1 MQSKKRLSFRTAPIL
16 TFLGLVLPL
25 LAAGY
30 LFQSASEVRKPII
43 IKDVRVFDGEKVL
56 TRTTVVVEGG
66 KIAAVGEKI
75 SIPPDAEVIAG
86 EGKTLLPG
94 LIDAHVHVWD
104 GAQLRQSL
112 VFGVTAV
119 IDMFTTNLRALK
131 DGQKAQV
138 ESGDAGLAYLI
149 SPGNC
154 VTAPGGHGTQF
165 GPGIPTITGPERAQ
179 EFVDAR
185 IAEGSDF
192 IKIMLDD
199 GSVYGMP
206 RPTISNET
214 MAAVIR
220 ATHQRNKLAVIH
232 AATLQNCEDAL
243 NAGVDGLAHLYFNDA
258 HDPNFGR
265 LVAQKGAF
273 VIPTFSVL
281 QTLAGMSEAAVLASD
296 VFISPYLK
304 PFDIQ
309 NLERSYPFKGKEAN
323 YGAAERALRQL
334 KEAGVP
340 ILAGTDAPNP
350 GTTFGASLHRELE
363 LLIRAELTPIE
374 ALRAAT
380 SVPAARFNL
389 EGHGRIQPGMTA
401 DLVLVS
407 GDPTRDIKATRDIVS
422 IWKGGR
428 LVDREKYREEAAA
441 EKAAPSSQAPIPEYG
456 DSGLISDFEGESI
469 EAKFGAGWMIS
480 TFNRGNLG
488 AAYLYA
494 RRYEEAIAAWRGG
507 LIIEPES
514 AFTRNMLAV
523 TYALNKMPD
532 DAVAEAEKSISS
544 LSAFEKGLPHL
555 NVALVYALVGRRD
568 DALKL
573 LNECLASRK
582 GKPIDTATIVEIYSA
597 LGEIEEAFKWLEK
610 TYQDHVGTICWLKV
624 DPILDNLRSDP
635 RFKEYL
641 RKAGFEK

>member
-1 MQSKKRLSFRTAPIL
+1 LS
-16 TFLGLVLPL
+16 
-25 LAAGY
+25 AG
-30 LFQSASEVRKPII
+30 EVRKPTV
-43 IKDVRVFDGEKVL
+43 IKDVQVFDGETVL
-56 TRTTVVVEGG
+56 ARATVVIEGG
-66 KIAAVGEKI
+66 KITAVGEKVN
-75 SIPPDAEVIAG
+75 IPPDAEVIDGA
-86 EGKTLLPG
+86 GKTLLPG

-104 GAQLRQSL
+104 TAQLRQSL

-131 DGQKAQV
+131 DSQKAQEEGGGADV
-138 ESGDAGLAYLI
+138 AHFT

-165 GPGIPTITGPERAQ
+165 GPGIPTISGPEQAQ

-185 IAEGSDF
+185 TAEGSDF

-214 MAAVIR
+214 MAAVIG
-220 ATHQRNKLAVIH
+220 AAHQRNKLAVIH

-258 HDPNFGR
+258 YDPNFGR
-265 LVAQKGAF
+265 LVAQKRAF

-281 QTLAGMSEAAVLASD
+281 QTLAGIHEATVLTTDAL
-296 VFISPYLK
+296 ISPYLK

-309 NLERSYPFKGKEAN
+309 NLERSYPFKGNDAN
-323 YGAAERALRQL
+323 YRAAERALSQL

-363 LLIRAELTPIE
+363 LLVRAGLTPVE

-380 SVPAARFNL
+380 SVPTAKFNL
-389 EGHGRIQPGMTA
+389 EGHGRIQPGMDG
-401 DLVLVS
+401 DLVLVN

-428 LVDREKYREEAAA
+428 LVDRARYLEEAKKDRETAA
-441 EKAAPSSQAPIPEYG
+441 AAPTAQIPEYG
-456 DSGLISDFEGESI
+456 DSGLISDFEGKSI

-480 TFNRGNLG
+480 TDAFMGGKSKADMKFVPGG
-488 AAYLYA
+488 AQGSSKSL
-494 RRYEEAIAAWRGG
+494 
-507 LIIEPES
+507 S
-514 AFTRNMLAV
+514 V
-523 TYALNKMPD
+523 TGTVVPGTALNWAGVMFMPGPTMMAPAD
-532 DAVAEAEKSISS
+532 LSAKKSISFWAEGDGKKYACMIFAQS
-544 LSAFEKGLPHL
+544 LGWTPAGQDFTADPEWREYTFTFESFRLKG
-555 NVALVYALVGRRD
+555 NDVMGIFIGASGESGDFALQID
-568 DALKL
+568 DVRLK
-573 LNECLASRK
+573 
-582 GKPIDTATIVEIYSA
+582 
-597 LGEIEEAFKWLEK
+597 
-610 TYQDHVGTICWLKV
+610 
-624 DPILDNLRSDP
+624 
-635 RFKEYL
+635 
-641 RKAGFEK
+641 

>member
-1 MQSKKRLSFRTAPIL
+1 MQSKKRLSFRTSPIRS
-16 TFLGLVLPL
+16 FLGLTLVLT
-25 LAAGY
+25 AAGY
-30 LFQSASEVRKPII
+30 LSLSASEVRKPIV

-56 TRTTVVVEGG
+56 ARATVVIEGG
-66 KIAAVGEKI
+66 KIAALGENI
-75 SIPPDAEVIAG
+75 SVPPDAEVMAG

-104 GAQLRQSL
+104 TAQLRQSL

-119 IDMFTTNLRALK
+119 IDMFTTNMRALK
-131 DGQKAQV
+131 DSQKAQEQGGNADV
-138 ESGDAGLAYLI
+138 AYLI

-154 VTAPGGHGTQF
+154 VTAPGGHATQF

-199 GSVYGMP
+199 GSVYAMP

-214 MAAVIR
+214 MAAVIQ
-220 ATHQRNKLAVIH
+220 AAHKRNKLAVIH

-258 HDPNFGR
+258 YDPNFGR
-265 LVAQKGAF
+265 LVAQKRAF

-281 QTLAGMSEAAVLASD
+281 QTLAGMHEAAVLASD

-323 YGAAERALRQL
+323 YRAAERALRQL

-363 LLIRAELTPIE
+363 LLIRAGLTPVE

-380 SVPAARFNL
+380 SVPAAKFNL
-389 EGHGRIQPGMTA
+389 EGRGRIQPGMTA
-401 DLVLVS
+401 DLVLVN
-407 GDPTRDIKATRDIVS
+407 GDPTRNIKATRDIVS

-428 LVDREKYREEAAA
+428 LVDRSKYLEEAKKDRETAA
-441 EKAAPSSQAPIPEYG
+441 AAPTASIPEYG
-456 DSGLISDFEGESI
+456 ESGLISDFEGESV
-469 EAKFGAGWMIS
+469 ESKFGAGWMIS
-480 TFNRGNLG
+480 TDAFMGGKSKAEMKLVPGG
-488 AAYLYA
+488 AQGSSKSL
-494 RRYEEAIAAWRGG
+494 
-507 LIIEPES
+507 S
-514 AFTRNMLAV
+514 V
-523 TYALNKMPD
+523 TGTVVPGSALNWAGVMFMPGPTMMAPAD
-532 DAVAEAEKSISS
+532 LSARKSISFWAKGDGKKYACMIFAQS
-544 LSAFEKGLPHL
+544 LGWTPAGQEFTAGPEWREYSFTFKNFRLKG
-555 NVALVYALVGRRD
+555 NDVMGIFIGASGEAGDFALQID
-568 DALKL
+568 DVRLK
-573 LNECLASRK
+573 
-582 GKPIDTATIVEIYSA
+582 
-597 LGEIEEAFKWLEK
+597 
-610 TYQDHVGTICWLKV
+610 
-624 DPILDNLRSDP
+624 
-635 RFKEYL
+635 
-641 RKAGFEK
+641 

>member
-1 MQSKKRLSFRTAPIL
+1 MSRKKRLSPGIGPIRAFVGL
-16 TFLGLVLPL
+16 TLVLF
-25 LAAGY
+25 AAGY
-30 LFQSASEVRKPII
+30 LFLSASSIQKPTV
-43 IKDVRVFDGEKVL
+43 IKDVRAFDGEKVL
-56 TRTTVVVEGG
+56 TRATVVIEGG
-66 KIAAVGEKI
+66 KIVAVGEKI

-86 EGKTLLPG
+86 AGKTLLPG

-104 GAQLRQSL
+104 RAQLRQSL

-119 IDMFTTNLRALK
+119 IDMFTTNMRALK
-131 DGQKAQV
+131 DGQEALEQ
-138 ESGDAGLAYLI
+138 SGNADAAYLI
-149 SPGNC
+149 SPGIC

-206 RPTISNET
+206 RPTISSET

-220 ATHQRNKLAVIH
+220 AAHQRNKLAVIH

-243 NAGVDGLAHLYFNDA
+243 IAGVDGLAHLYFNDA

-265 LVAQKGAF
+265 LAARKRAF

-281 QTLAGMSEAAVLASD
+281 QTLAGMREATGLTADAL
-296 VFISPYLK
+296 ISPYLK

-323 YGAAERALRQL
+323 YRAAERALRQL

-363 LLIRAELTPIE
+363 LLVRAGLTPVE

-380 SVPAARFNL
+380 SVPAAKFNL
-389 EGHGRIQPGMTA
+389 EGRGRIQPGMIA
-401 DLVLVS
+401 DLVLVN
-407 GDPTRDIKATRDIVS
+407 GDPTRNIKATRDIVS
-422 IWKGGR
+422 IWKGGQ
-428 LVDREKYREEAAA
+428 LVDRRGYLEEAKKDRETAA
-441 EKAAPSSQAPIPEYG
+441 AAPTAPIPEYG

-480 TFNRGNLG
+480 TDAFMGGKSKAEMKLAPGG
-488 AAYLYA
+488 AQGSSKSL
-494 RRYEEAIAAWRGG
+494 
-507 LIIEPES
+507 L
-514 AFTRNMLAV
+514 V
-523 TYALNKMPD
+523 TGTVVPGSALNWSGVMFMPGPTMMAPAD
-532 DAVAEAEKSISS
+532 LSARKSISFWAKGDGKKYACMIFAQS
-544 LSAFEKGLPHL
+544 LGWTPAGQDFTAGPEWKEHSFTFESFRLKG
-555 NVALVYALVGRRD
+555 NDIMGIFIGASGEAEDFALQVD
-568 DALKL
+568 DVCLK
-573 LNECLASRK
+573 
-582 GKPIDTATIVEIYSA
+582 
-597 LGEIEEAFKWLEK
+597 
-610 TYQDHVGTICWLKV
+610 
-624 DPILDNLRSDP
+624 
-635 RFKEYL
+635 
-641 RKAGFEK
+641 